1 MTSYIGAV
9 NKGNKALERND
20 YTEAEDCFRNAMA
33 KDDTRPEAYTGLSKV
48 YQAQDNTE
56 KAERLFSDALKKQ
69 EDNIELYRA
78 CIKFYIRSD
87 QNREDSGASG
97 LMRLRP
103 ITDELPGI
111 CSEDSEIQSG

>member
-1 MTSYIGAV
+1 MRMNADAVTVSVQDKKSTSQKRKACTASRIVPVTYHRIVGIFAYMTSYIGEV

-56 KAERLFSDALKKQ
+56 KKQ
-69 EDNIELYRA
+69 
-78 CIKFYIRSD
+78 SV
-87 QNREDSGASG
+87 
-97 LMRLRP
+97 
-103 ITDELPGI
+103 
-111 CSEDSEIQSG
+111 CSRMH

>member
-48 YQAQDNTE
+48 YQAQDNTD
-56 KAERLFSDALKKQ
+56 KAERLFSDALKNRKIIS
-69 EDNIELYRA
+69 NYIVRA
-78 CIKFYIRSD
+78 SNSISVLIRTRRFRSFWI
-87 QNREDSGASG
+87 
-97 LMRLRP
+97 MRLRR
-103 ITDELPGI
+103 
-111 CSEDSEIQSG
+111 SQMNYRNM

>member
-48 YQAQDNTE
+48 YQAQDNTD
-56 KAERLFSDALKKQ
+56 KAERLFSDALKNRKIIS
-69 EDNIELYRA
+69 N
-78 CIKFYIRSD
+78 YIVLASNSISVLIR
-87 QNREDSGASG
+87 REDSGASG
-97 LMRLRP
+97 
-103 ITDELPGI
+103 
-111 CSEDSEIQSG
+111 